1 MSYYTMAPGHWVSLN
16 EALNSSSSQDSIQTN
31 SMAREETLC
40 YGRQGSDLTD
50 TGGVFKTLPTPGTQ
64 ITIKERWKT

>member
-1 MSYYTMAPGHWVSLN
+1 MSYYTMAPVQWVSLN
-16 EALNSSSSQDSIQTN
+16 EALNCPSSQDSIQTN
-31 SMAREETLC
+31 NMAREETVC

-50 TGGVFKTLPTPGTQ
+50 MGGVFKALPIPGTQ